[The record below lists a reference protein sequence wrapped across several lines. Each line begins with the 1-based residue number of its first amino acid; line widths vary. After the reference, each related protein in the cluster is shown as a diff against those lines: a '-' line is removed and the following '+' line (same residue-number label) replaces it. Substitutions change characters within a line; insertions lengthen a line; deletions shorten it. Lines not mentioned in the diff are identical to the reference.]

1 LAQFEAWLS
10 GFMEKC
16 HGDFNR
22 PVPERLVFERPLL
35 VALELSKATWVVALS
50 APLSDRIRHHS
61 ITGGDAAALL
71 KLIGQARSRAEA
83 ALGQPVRVVCCYE
96 AGYDGFWLHRVLTAH
111 GIDNH
116 VLDAAS
122 LLVNRRAP
130 RVKTDRIDV
139 DGLLRALAALVRGER
154 HTGRAVHV
162 PSVEDEDCRRQN
174 RERERLITER
184 TVHVNCIKG
193 LLMAQGI
200 RDFMP
205 MWPNAAERLTE
216 LRTGD
221 GRPLPP
227 CLATEIWRERPCA
240 AGTRQLGFAPPIRL
254 VGWAPGTF

>member
-1 LAQFEAWLS
+1 
-10 GFMEKC
+10 MEKC

-174 RERERLITER
+174 RERERLITESNSQALSAR
-184 TVHVNCIKG
+184 STST
-193 LLMAQGI
+193 AS
-200 RDFMP
+200 RAF
-205 MWPNAAERLTE
+205 
-216 LRTGD
+216 
-221 GRPLPP
+221 
-227 CLATEIWRERPCA
+227 
-240 AGTRQLGFAPPIRL
+240 
-254 VGWAPGTF
+254 

>member
-1 LAQFEAWLS
+1 MS
-10 GFMEKC
+10 GFTKEC
-16 HGDFNR
+16 HGDFNH

-35 VALELSKATWVVALS
+35 VALELSKATWVVVLS

-184 TVHVNCIKG
+184 TVHVNRIKG

-227 CLATEIWRERPCA
+227 CLAAEIWRERPCA